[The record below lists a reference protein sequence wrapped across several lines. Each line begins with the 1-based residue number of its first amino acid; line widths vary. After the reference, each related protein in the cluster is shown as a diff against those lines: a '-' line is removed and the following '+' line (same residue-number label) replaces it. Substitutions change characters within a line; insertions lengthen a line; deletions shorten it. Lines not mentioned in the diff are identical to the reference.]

1 MTNPPLRPHPTI
13 LVVDDSP
20 ANLHA
25 MQELL
30 KSDYQV
36 KLANC
41 GVRALEIMRASPPDL
56 VLLDVLMP
64 DIDGYG
70 LCREI
75 KRQEATRDIPVMF
88 LTARADP
95 ADEEHGLLLG
105 AVDYITKP
113 ISPPVVL
120 ARIRVHMRLRTLS
133 QHLHT
138 VIDNHTEE
146 IIYTRA
152 QFSRVVQASLEL
164 NAQTDYQ
171 AALQVV
177 LNSACSIASC
187 DACMLFVRT
196 PVATL
201 QLAAQTAGLGSVVSD
216 IALFDSAT
224 QQPNLLDACARCL
237 HLHSV
242 LLLDQVTQQL
252 GVAAHYQTDSALVVP
267 LPTAN
272 GEISGVLYL
281 FNRNGHG
288 SATGL
293 DGRCSPFIEAHAA
306 QSAAALQRLRG
317 EDGTQA
323 SR

>member
-1 MTNPPLRPHPTI
+1 MSHPKLRPRATI

-30 KSDYQV
+30 KEDYQV

-41 GVRALEIMRASPPDL
+41 GMRALEIMRASPPDL

-88 LTARADP
+88 LTARSDP

-105 AVDYITKP
+105 AVDYISKP

-120 ARIRVHMRLRTLS
+120 ARIRVHMRLRSLS

-152 QFSRVVQASLEL
+152 QFARVVQASQEL

-171 AALQVV
+171 SALQVV
-177 LNSACSIASC
+177 LEAACGIA
-187 DACMLFVRT
+187 ACEAAMLFVRT
-196 PVATL
+196 PTDRL
-201 QLAAQTAGLGSVVSD
+201 QLAAQTPDLAAPVSD
-216 IALFDSAT
+216 IALYDADT
-224 QQPNLLDACARCL
+224 RQPNLLDACSRCL
-237 HLHSV
+237 HLRSV

-252 GVAAHYQTDSALVVP
+252 GTAADYQTDSALVVP
-267 LPTAN
+267 LPAVN
-272 GEISGVLYL
+272 GEVHGVLYL
-281 FNRNGHG
+281 FNRAGHG
-288 SATGL
+288 SATGV
-293 DGRCSPFIEAHAA
+293 DGRCSPYIEAHAA
-306 QSAAALQRLRG
+306 QSAAALQRLRAPAG
-317 EDGTQA
+317 P
-323 SR
+323 